1 MNLVNFPKVR
11 IKRYD
16 LGYVV
21 EVQKRTWYG
30 LKHWTHIISVSGME
44 SQPWYYKDYD
54 IALQEAE
61 KLFRWDLIYYSDRK
75 N

>member
-21 EVQKRTWYG
+21 EVKKRTWYG
-30 LKHWTHIISVSGME
+30 LRYWKHIISAAGIE
-44 SQPWYYKDYD
+44 SEPWYYKDYD
-54 IALQEAE
+54 IALQEAVQ
-61 KLFRWDLIYYSDRK
+61 LFKWDLIYYSVDK